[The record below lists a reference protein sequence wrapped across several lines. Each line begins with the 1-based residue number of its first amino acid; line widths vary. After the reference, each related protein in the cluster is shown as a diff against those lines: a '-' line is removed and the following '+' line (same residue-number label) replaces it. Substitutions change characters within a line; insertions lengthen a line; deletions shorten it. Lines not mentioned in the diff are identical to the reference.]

1 MSKRSI
7 PCSVD
12 VVGIVGTFSFQF
24 LNLIKQY
31 LDVFLE
37 GELLHGEEKG
47 REIVV
52 SLLLKSQS
60 SCNI

>member
-24 LNLIKQY
+24 WNLIKQY
-31 LDVFLE
+31 LDFFLE
-37 GELLHGEEKG
+37 KELLDEEKKMKK
-47 REIVV
+47 IVI
-52 SLLLKSQS
+52 SLLLKLQS
-60 SCNI
+60 SSNI

>member
-7 PCSVD
+7 PYSVG

-24 LNLIKQY
+24 WNLIKQY

-37 GELLHGEEKG
+37 GELLDEEKKR

-52 SLLLKSQS
+52 SLLLKLQS
-60 SCNI
+60 SSNI

>member
-7 PCSVD
+7 PYNVG

-24 LNLIKQY
+24 WNLIKQY

-37 GELLHGEEKG
+37 GELLDEEKKR

-52 SLLLKSQS
+52 SLLLKLQS
-60 SCNI
+60 SSNI